1 MSIDFVPF
9 FQVSIFMCACNF
21 RPICRRVSD
30 SVHVL
35 DAIVGYDP
43 LDEATKTASKHIP
56 KGGYKQ
62 FLRANGLKGKR
73 LGVIFGS
80 LLDHHIK
87 TLR

>member
-21 RPICRRVSD
+21 RPICRRVTD